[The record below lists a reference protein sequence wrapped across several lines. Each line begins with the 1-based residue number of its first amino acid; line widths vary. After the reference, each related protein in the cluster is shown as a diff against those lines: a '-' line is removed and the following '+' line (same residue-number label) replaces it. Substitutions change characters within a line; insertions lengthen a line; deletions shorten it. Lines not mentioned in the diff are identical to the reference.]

1 VSGVVASFLEGLAA
15 GYGIAIPVGA
25 VAILI
30 VNTALGCGFRI
41 GFMAGA
47 GAATADVLYA
57 LLAALAGASLS
68 RLLAPLALPMRL
80 VGGAALMVLAV
91 WGMWKGN
98 RPVAGGQPSV
108 EVSRAF
114 PTYVQFVGITLVNPL
129 TIVYFTAYILG
140 RQTPAGGA
148 SLAESA
154 LFVCGAGLASLSWQT
169 LLAGMGGYARR
180 KLTPRMR
187 VAAVVMGGL
196 LVLGL
201 GLRIIVQALMQAGA

>member
-1 VSGVVASFLEGLAA
+1 MSGVVASFLEGLAA